1 MANSEEGLLSETV
14 SDFVVERLR
23 EWGVRRVYGY
33 PGDGIN
39 GITSALRKAGGASEG
54 GLDFVQARHEE
65 MAAFMASAHAKYSG
79 ELGVCLVTS
88 GPGAIHVLNGL
99 YDAKMDHQPVLA
111 IVGQQP
117 RTALGGSY
125 YQEVDLT
132 SLFKDVAGEYVQMA
146 SDPAQ
151 VSHLIDRACRIS
163 LSERTVTALII
174 PNDVQELSAV
184 ARPPRKHARLR
195 SSTDFTRPKV
205 VPEAQDL
212 ARAAEVL
219 NSGERVAMLVGQG
232 ALHASEEVEEVAEIL
247 GAGVAKALLGKAV
260 LSDDLPYVTGA
271 IGMLGTGPSWEMMQH
286 CDTLFMVGTNMPYS
300 DFLPEEGKAR
310 GVQIDISGKRV
321 GFRFPTEVNLV
332 GDSKETLRA
341 LMPLLER
348 KEDRSWRVRI
358 ERGVSRWWKVIEAR
372 AMNPAHPLNPQRVLW
387 DLSPR
392 LPEDAMISCDCGT
405 ATAWYARNVKM
416 KPTMIGSLSG
426 TLLSMGSG
434 VPYAIAAKF
443 CHPDRPAIA
452 LVGDGAMQ
460 MNGLAEL
467 ITAAKYWRRWE
478 DPRLIV
484 LVLNNR
490 DLNFVTWEQRATEGD
505 PRFDASQDLPDVP
518 YARWAELLGFKGIRV
533 TAPGE
538 VAGAWEEA
546 LSSDRPV
553 VYEAVVDAEVPPM
566 PPHISFDQ
574 AKAMTRAL
582 YRGDPAAPEIIR
594 HSFAELLEE
603 YIPHT

>member
-1 MANSEEGLLSETV
+1 MTAETV
-14 SDFVVERLR
+14 ADFIVERLT
-23 EWGVRRVYGY
+23 EWGVARIYGY

-39 GITSALRKAGGASEG
+39 GITAALRKGGHG
-54 GLDFVQARHEE
+54 CDFVQVRHEE
-65 MAAFMASAHAKYSG
+65 TAGFMASAHAKYSG
-79 ELGVCLVTS
+79 ELGVCLATS
-88 GPGAIHVLNGL
+88 GPGAIHLLNGL
-99 YDAKMDHQPVLA
+99 YDAKMDHQPVVA
-111 IVGQQP
+111 VVGQQP

-132 SLFKDVAGEYVQMA
+132 NLFKDVASEYVQMA
-146 SDPAQ
+146 SHPAQ
-151 VSHLIDRACRIS
+151 VRHLIDRACRIA

-184 ARPPRKHARLR
+184 NRPPRKHARLR

-205 VPEAQDL
+205 VPEAEDL
-212 ARAAEVL
+212 ERAAEVL
-219 NSGERVAMLVGQG
+219 DSGERVAMLVGQG
-232 ALHASEEVEEVAEIL
+232 ALHASEEVEEVAEVL

-271 IGMLGTGPSWEMMQH
+271 IGLLGTGPSWEMMQR
-286 CDTLFMVGTNMPYS
+286 CDTLLMVGTNMPYS

-310 GVQIDISGKRV
+310 GVQIDISGQRV
-321 GFRFPTEVNLV
+321 GFRFPTEVNLI
-332 GDSKETLRA
+332 GDSRETLRA
-341 LMPLLER
+341 LIPLLSR
-348 KEDRSWRVRI
+348 KEDRSWRERI
-358 ERGVSRWWKVIEAR
+358 ERGVERWWKVIEAR

-387 DLSPR
+387 ELSPR

-460 MNGLAEL
+460 MNGIAEL

-505 PRFDASQDLPDVP
+505 PKFEASQDLPDVP
-518 YARWAELLGFKGIRV
+518 YARWAEMLGFKGIRV
-533 TAPGE
+533 EDPDE

-546 LSSDRPV
+546 FSSDRPV
-553 VYEAVVDAEVPPM
+553 VYEAIVDAEVPPM

-574 AKAMTRAL
+574 AKSITRAL
-582 YRGDPAAPEIIR
+582 YRGDPAASEIIR
-594 HSFAELLEE
+594 HSFAELVEE
-603 YIPHT
+603 YIPHR